1 MPTYAELG
9 KEELTT
15 LKTALTEEYETYK
28 AQGLSLNMARGKPG
42 SDQLD
47 LSMPMLDILLPMIA
61 RLKTVPTFATMA

>member
-1 MPTYAELG
+1 MPTYAEMG
-9 KEELTT
+9 KEELNT

-47 LSMPMLDILLPMIA
+47 LSMPMLDILPSSD
-61 RLKTVPTFATMA
+61 RVQG